1 MAFSP
6 FTAGLFTAGQILTAA
21 QMNTYIRDN
30 IMAGGPVYAS
40 EAARNADIPTP
51 FEGQRAYIT
60 GSTVATATGQGGTAG
75 VPTGIQTIH
84 NGSSTP
90 TYAANW
96 VCVTPVGATSTTTGT
111 TVSTSYATTLTGDAT
126 AVSVTLSTG
135 TTALVSIASMVQP
148 SVSGSLA
155 FFGFSVSGASTVA
168 AAGPRDTQIQNTAL
182 YYSMAAKTVIMS
194 GLTAGTN
201 TFTLAYR
208 VQTGNTATYD
218 SRTLAVQGIA

>member
-1 MAFSP
+1 MAW
-6 FTAGLFTAGQILTAA
+6 TAPNTFVAGAVLTAA
-21 QMNTYIRDN
+21 QMNAMQAN
-30 IMAGGPVYAS
+30 ALAGGPIYAT
-40 EAARNADIPTP
+40 EALRDAAITSP

-75 VPTGIQTIH
+75 VPTGIQTIY
-84 NGSSTP
+84 NG
-90 TYAANW
+90 AAW

-111 TVSTSYATTLTGDAT
+111 TTSTSYVTTLTLDAT

-155 FFGFSVSGASTVA
+155 FLSFSVSGASTIA
-168 AAGPRDTQIQNTAL
+168 AANPRDTQIQNTAL

-208 VQTGNTATYD
+208 VQAGNTATYD